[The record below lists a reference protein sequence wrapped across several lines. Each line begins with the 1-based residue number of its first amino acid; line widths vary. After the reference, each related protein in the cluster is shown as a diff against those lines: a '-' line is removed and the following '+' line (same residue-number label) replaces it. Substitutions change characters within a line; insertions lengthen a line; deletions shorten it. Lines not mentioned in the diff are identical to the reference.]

1 MLFKKGFKSDPVY
14 NDKYINIKIKI
25 HNDRVYTNFQYYKIP
40 KDNEYCTCLC
50 VMLLYSIIVSSG
62 KEYYPQIF
70 LERCKYAIEN
80 RKTTN
85 KINEDLKLSESG
97 DESDGESDDE

>member
-40 KDNEYCTCLC
+40 KDNEYWR
-50 VMLLYSIIVSSG
+50 VYV
-62 KEYYPQIF
+62 
-70 LERCKYAIEN
+70 
-80 RKTTN
+80 
-85 KINEDLKLSESG
+85 
-97 DESDGESDDE
+97 